1 MKEVITQCP
10 VADWDPRADAV
21 LHNQIAGYDQMRR
34 TCPVA
39 HSEFLNWSVFRHA
52 DVVAILNNP
61 ETFSSEVS
69 AHLSVPNGMDPPI
82 HSEYRRIVD
91 SYFTPAYI
99 DTYAPVCRDIASRLA
114 CTLPRGEVELMGDF
128 AQTFALQ
135 MQSAYLGWPQELH
148 EPLRSWIHK
157 NRQATLQR
165 DRTAM
170 SAIAFEFDGYIK
182 DMLAVRRTAG
192 SAAPADITTS
202 LLSDEVFGRLLTDDE
217 IISILRN
224 WTVGELSTMASCVG
238 IIAHHLALK
247 PSLQAQLRENL
258 SLLPAAIDEILR
270 IQAPLIANRRV
281 VTKPVTVGG
290 RELRKGDRLSLIWA
304 SANRDETVFGDPD
317 EFKPDQNA
325 GQNLLYGQG
334 IHVCPGAPL
343 ARLELQHITEQLLL
357 NTHEVSLIPGKP
369 AQLAVYPAGGFSVL
383 PLCIT

>member
-52 DVVAILNNP
+52 DVVAILNDP

-99 DTYAPVCRDIASRLA
+99 DTYAPVCRDIAARLA

-157 NRQATLQR
+157 NSQATLQR

-182 DMLAVRRTAG
+182 DMLTVRRTAG

-202 LLSDEVFGRLLTDDE
+202 LLSDKVFGRLLTDDE

-238 IIAHHLALK
+238 IIAHHLAFK

-270 IQAPLIANRRV
+270 IHAPLIANRRV

-383 PLCIT
+383 PLYIT